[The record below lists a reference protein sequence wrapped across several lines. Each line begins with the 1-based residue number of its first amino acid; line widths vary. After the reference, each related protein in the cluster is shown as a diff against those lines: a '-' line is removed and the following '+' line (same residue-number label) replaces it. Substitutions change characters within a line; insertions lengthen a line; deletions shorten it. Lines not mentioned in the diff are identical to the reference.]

1 MRAAFLTAFGGPDLI
16 EIGEL
21 PDPVPGPGE
30 VLVRVRAAGVGP
42 WDLAVAA
49 GAFGPQGGFPLVLGA
64 DVAGEVVG
72 LGPDVNAPV
81 IGTPVMAYRG
91 FSGAWA
97 ELQAV
102 PVTALAPLPAG
113 LDPVRAAALP
123 VCASTAHQA
132 MIDGLSAAPGRTVV
146 VLGAG
151 GVVGGFAVQLG
162 VGRGARVLGTAGPR
176 DHERLASRGAEVV
189 VDYHGD
195 WVDVLRARLPDGADA
210 VLDLVG
216 GTITEQAFAV
226 LVDRGRLVTTVLGN
240 SDLVAPRE
248 IVWSFQGTQAEPDR
262 LAQIGG
268 LVASGELEVEIG
280 ARFPLVEA
288 GRALQTVANRP
299 GPGKVVIEVE

>member
-113 LDPVRAAALP
+113 LDPVRAAAL
-123 VCASTAHQA
+123 
-132 MIDGLSAAPGRTVV
+132 
-146 VLGAG
+146 
-151 GVVGGFAVQLG
+151 
-162 VGRGARVLGTAGPR
+162 
-176 DHERLASRGAEVV
+176 
-189 VDYHGD
+189 
-195 WVDVLRARLPDGADA
+195 
-210 VLDLVG
+210 
-216 GTITEQAFAV
+216 
-226 LVDRGRLVTTVLGN
+226 
-240 SDLVAPRE
+240 
-248 IVWSFQGTQAEPDR
+248 
-262 LAQIGG
+262 
-268 LVASGELEVEIG
+268 
-280 ARFPLVEA
+280 
-288 GRALQTVANRP
+288 
-299 GPGKVVIEVE
+299 